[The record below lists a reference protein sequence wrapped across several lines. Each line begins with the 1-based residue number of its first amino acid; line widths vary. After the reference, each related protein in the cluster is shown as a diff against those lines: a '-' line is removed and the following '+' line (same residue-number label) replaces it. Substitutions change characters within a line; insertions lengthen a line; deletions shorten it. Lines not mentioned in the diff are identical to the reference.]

1 MAKAGMLL
9 LAPVVKKLW
18 ARFNYEQYG
27 GSALLG
33 VNGAV
38 IKAHGRSKAPAI
50 VSAVSVARNFILENG
65 NELISREL

>member
-1 MAKAGMLL
+1 MDYQ
-9 LAPVVKKLW
+9 
-18 ARFNYEQYG
+18 RYG

-50 VSAVSVARNFILENG
+50 TNAINVACSFVARGALEKIREDINQ
-65 NELISREL
+65 ELR